1 MGSVNYQ
8 ASDYESWE
16 SAGLK
21 DYAEFADCVEYRNEW
36 PSEHGDSAGEWFYA
50 DDETL
55 TIYSGTYANDH
66 SPGASCCMAADVYD
80 DRDEYLA
87 DVKAWESKPET
98 DPDYEEPEDEYD
110 DEGNQLD

>member
-66 SPGASCCMAADVYD
+66 SPGAAADVYD